1 MTSSSRRSGR
11 TLRRKIPTMRMTLF
25 LVGLLAW
32 PVQLRVEIRD
42 SEVWVVR
49 DGREYQLTDDG
60 KSKLQGELSPAQD
73 RIAYYEQCIEAEH
86 CTPTVFILDLE
97 GHRISS
103 FQPRHE
109 AFPPAEPCSSILSIA
124 WVVNNVVSAVCHG
137 NPSMSEYVEI
147 DLSTGQTVRDLVGYN
162 FTVSPNGKEVAHVGR
177 IPHFAPPYAK
187 SEYLQID
194 HTTVYPL
201 PKGMS
206 PIEQKGL
213 SEWAKVVHQKGLT
226 YQGIHE
232 FMPWMY
238 WSPDSQ
244 RIALV
249 DCRYD
254 WKANSA
260 KSQSE
265 GDGEESNRRCSLVV
279 VSKNGKAVLFSLN
292 DLSEEDL
299 RKFSMSWTKPH
310 QLSFETS
317 TLTKT
322 FTVP

>member
-1 MTSSSRRSGR
+1 
-11 TLRRKIPTMRMTLF
+11 MRLLFF
-25 LVGLLAW
+25 LVAAFAW
-32 PVQLRVEIRD
+32 PSQLRVEVRN
-42 SEVWVVR
+42 SEVWLIR
-49 DGREYQLTDDG
+49 DGHELQLTHDG
-60 KSKLQGELSPAQD
+60 KSKWQADLSPAQN

-86 CTPTVFILDLE
+86 CTPTVTILDLE
-97 GHRISS
+97 GHRITS

-124 WVVNNVVSAVCHG
+124 WVGDNVVSAVCHG
-137 NPSMSEYVEI
+137 NPSMSEYLEI

-162 FTVSPNGKEVAHVGR
+162 FTVSPDRKKVAHVGR

-194 HTTVYPL
+194 HMTIYPL
-201 PKGMS
+201 PKGIS
-206 PIEQKGL
+206 PVEQMEL
-213 SEWAKVVHQKGLT
+213 PEWAKVVHQKGLI

-249 DCRYD
+249 DCVYD
-254 WKANSA
+254 WQANSIE
-260 KSQSE
+260 SQSE
-265 GDGEESNRRCSLVV
+265 RDGEESNRRCSLVV
-279 VSKNGKAVLFSLN
+279 VSRNGEAVVFALN
-292 DLSEEDL
+292 DLSGEDL
-299 RKFSMSWTKPH
+299 RKFSMYWTKPH
-310 QLSFETS
+310 QLSLETGS
-317 TLTKT
+317 LTKT

>member
-1 MTSSSRRSGR
+1 
-11 TLRRKIPTMRMTLF
+11 MRLTLF

-32 PVQLRVEIRD
+32 PAQLGVEIRD
-42 SEVWVVR
+42 SEVWLVR

-60 KSKLQGELSPAQD
+60 KAKVQAELSPAQN

-86 CTPTVFILDLE
+86 CTPTVIVLDLE
-97 GHRISS
+97 GHRITS
-103 FQPRHE
+103 FQPRHQ
-109 AFPPAEPCSSILSIA
+109 AFLPAEPCSSILSIA
-124 WVVNNVVSAVCHG
+124 WVGDNAVSVVCHG

-162 FTVSPNGKEVAHVGR
+162 FTVSPNGKEVAHVGW

-194 HTTVYPL
+194 HATIYPL

-206 PIEQKGL
+206 PVEQKGL
-213 SEWAKVVHQKGLT
+213 PEPPEVVHQKGLL

-232 FMPWMY
+232 FMPEMY

-249 DCRYD
+249 DCVYD

-260 KSQSE
+260 ESQSE
-265 GDGEESNRRCSLVV
+265 GDGEESNRRCSLAV
-279 VSKNGKAVLFSLN
+279 VSRSGEAVLFSLN
-292 DLSEEDL
+292 GLSEKEL
-299 RKFSMSWTKPH
+299 RKSSVSWLNPH
-310 QLSFETS
+310 QLSLQMGS
-317 TLTKT
+317 LIKSLI
-322 FTVP
+322 VP